1 VDASE
6 RRGLW
11 LMAAPFLLGV
21 IALVLVPAVGALPM
35 SLFEWDLVRAPTFVG
50 LENFTELVDDPVF
63 RIALR
68 NALFFLVAAVPLRL
82 IGALALALV
91 LARRGRLR
99 AAGRAA
105 AVTPTVIPDA
115 AYALIWL
122 WVLNPIY
129 GPVNLALAG
138 VGLPTP
144 AWLSD
149 PTAARW
155 AIVLMLLLQLGEGFL
170 IASIA
175 RRQVPEELL
184 ELATINGAGR
194 WGRFVHVT
202 LPIIAPAL
210 LLIAIRDTVLVLHS
224 TFVPALLVTEGGP
237 PPFATTALS
246 LFTYRNAFEYLRY
259 GYAAA
264 ATVLMLVL
272 AASISWLLYRVVAR
286 STGRLGA

>member
-1 VDASE
+1 
-6 RRGLW
+6 
-11 LMAAPFLLGV
+11 
-21 IALVLVPAVGALPM
+21 
-35 SLFEWDLVRAPTFVG
+35 
-50 LENFTELVDDPVF
+50 
-63 RIALR
+63 
-68 NALFFLVAAVPLRL
+68 
-82 IGALALALV
+82 
-91 LARRGRLR
+91 
-99 AAGRAA
+99 GRAA
-105 AVTPTVIPDA
+105 VVTPTMIPDA

-138 VGLPTP
+138 LGMPTP

-155 AIVLMLLLQLGEGFL
+155 AIVMMLLFQLGEGFL
-170 IASIA
+170 IAVIA

-194 WGRFVHVT
+194 WGRSTRVI
-202 LPIIAPAL
+202 LPLIAPAL
-210 LLIAIRDTVLVLHS
+210 LLIAIRDTILVLHT

-264 ATVLMLVL
+264 ATVVMLVL

-286 STGRLGA
+286 WTVRVGG

>member
-11 LMAAPFLLGV
+11 LMAAPFIVGV
-21 IALVLVPAVGALPM
+21 VALVLVPAFGALPM
-35 SLFEWDLVRAPTFVG
+35 ALFEWDLVRPPRFLG
-50 LENFTELVDDPVF
+50 LGNFAELVDDPVF
-63 RIALR
+63 RISLR

-82 IGALALALV
+82 AAALALALV

-99 AAGRAA
+99 GAGRAA
-105 AVTPTVIPDA
+105 VVVPTMIPEA

-129 GPVNLALAG
+129 GPVNLAFEA

-144 AWLSD
+144 SWLSQ

-155 AIVLMLLLQLGEGFL
+155 AIVLMLLFQLGEGFL
-170 IASIA
+170 IALIA
-175 RRQVPEELL
+175 RRQVPEDLL
-184 ELATINGAGR
+184 DLATINGAGR
-194 WGRFVHVT
+194 WGRFTRVT
-202 LPIIAPAL
+202 LPLIAPAL
-210 LLIAIRDTVLVLHS
+210 VLIAIRDTILVLHT

-246 LFTYRNAFEYLRY
+246 LFSYRNAFEYLRY

-264 ATVLMLVL
+264 ATVVMLVL
-272 AASISWLLYRVVAR
+272 AASISWLLYRTVAR
-286 STGRLGA
+286 WTDRVAG

>member
-1 VDASE
+1 MDASE

-11 LMAAPFLLGV
+11 LMAAPFVIGV
-21 IALVLVPAVGALPM
+21 VALVLVPAFGALPM
-35 SLFEWDLVRAPTFVG
+35 ALFEWDLVRPPRFIG
-50 LENFTELVDDPVF
+50 LGNFEELIDDPVF

-68 NALFFLVAAVPLRL
+68 NALFFLIAAVPLRL
-82 IGALALALV
+82 AGAVALALV

-105 AVTPTVIPDA
+105 AVTPTMIPDA

-129 GPVNLALAG
+129 GPVNLALGA

-144 AWLSD
+144 AWLSQ
-149 PTAARW
+149 PTPARW
-155 AIVLMLLLQLGEGFL
+155 AIVLMLVFQLGEGFL

-175 RRQVPEELL
+175 RRQVPDELL
-184 ELATINGAGR
+184 DLATINGAGR
-194 WGRFVHVT
+194 WGRFTRVI
-202 LPIIAPAL
+202 LPMIAPAL
-210 LLIAIRDTVLVLHS
+210 LLIAIRDTILVLHT

-264 ATVLMLVL
+264 ATVVMLAL
-272 AASISWLLYRVVAR
+272 AASISWLLYRTTSR
-286 STGRLGA
+286 WTGRLAG